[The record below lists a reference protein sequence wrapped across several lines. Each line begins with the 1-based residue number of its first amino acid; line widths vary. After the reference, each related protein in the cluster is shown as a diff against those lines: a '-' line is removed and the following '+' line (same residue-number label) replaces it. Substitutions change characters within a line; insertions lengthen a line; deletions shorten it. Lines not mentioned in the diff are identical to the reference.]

1 MKLTPILPALILAVS
16 LVQTAALAAPSKTT
30 HEGYTLQQVSQLF
43 GDLNVCLSTRGIMVR
58 SKKQSVSLLCVT
70 PYKEVVLFS
79 DRTRKYHK
87 IPVKEFRGPVYRA
100 LTAINAGLLSD
111 TPMEKKGGTTY
122 RDNRVD
128 VYRSTPAFTQ
138 KQVLRFRLKEIPGRG
153 PRNLSCYTSEGIQ
166 LAPQALKATYNFYGL
181 PLLSGFPLY
190 AEYID
195 LGGDQNIS
203 LKTEK
208 LVKES
213 IDDAKLALPASYT
226 SAAKVE
232 DLYISDDTAD
242 EVNMMM
248 GGH

>member
-1 MKLTPILPALILAVS
+1 MKPIPILLALILATS
-16 LVQTAALAAPSKTT
+16 LAQTAAMAAPSKTA

-58 SKKQSVSLLCVT
+58 SKKKSVSMLCLS
-70 PYKEVVLFS
+70 PYKEVVVFS
-79 DRTRKYHK
+79 DRTHKYHK
-87 IPVKEFRGPVYRA
+87 MPVNEFRGPVYRA

-111 TPMEKKGGTTY
+111 TPTEKKAGTTY
-122 RDNRVD
+122 KDGRVN
-128 VYRSTPAFTQ
+128 VYRSTAAFTQ
-138 KQVLRFRLKEIPGRG
+138 KQVLRFRLKEIPGRA
-153 PRNLSCYTSEGIQ
+153 PRNLICYTSDNIR
-166 LAPQALKATYNFYGL
+166 LAPQALQATYNFYGL
-181 PLLSGFPLY
+181 PLLPGFPLY

-195 LGGDQNIS
+195 VGGDQNIS

-208 LVKES
+208 LVKET